1 VITSD
6 HGHCEILSDREQ
18 AVICLDRTLEGFRQA
33 TLGEPWQAGDEIMI
47 CPNMRA
53 TQVYF
58 RAPNARSLRKAI
70 AASLV
75 DAKVDHAI
83 YRGSDIDGVVDHFWI
98 ESRKGALEFWR
109 GGMGASHGCDAYGNT
124 WSWQGD
130 LTVVDAH
137 VEDQQLHWKDY
148 PNAFE
153 RVAGILESPDSGTL
167 WLTAQPGCE
176 FEVPGSTAH
185 CGGSSHGGL
194 HALESL
200 CPVIVAGPERIE
212 LPKAFRTIDIAPL
225 CLNLLGVPSRYRIGD
240 PRRAHS

>member
-1 VITSD
+1 
-6 HGHCEILSDREQ
+6 
-18 AVICLDRTLEGFRQA
+18 
-33 TLGEPWQAGDEIMI
+33 
-47 CPNMRA
+47 MRA

-70 AASLV
+70 TAVLG
-75 DAKVDHAI
+75 DPKVDHAI
-83 YRGSDIDGVVDHFWI
+83 YRGSDIDGIADHFWI

-109 GGMGASHGCDAYGNT
+109 GGMGTSQAKDAFGNT
-124 WSWQGD
+124 WSWHGD
-130 LTVVDAH
+130 LVVVDAQIDDGQ
-137 VEDQQLHWKDY
+137 VQWKDY

-153 RVAGILESPDSGTL
+153 RVAGILESPDSATL

-176 FEVPGSTAH
+176 FEVPGSNAH

-225 CLNLLGVPSRYRIGD
+225 CLNLLGLPSRYRVGD
-240 PRRAHS
+240 PRRTTHA